1 MQVST
6 RPMDKPCKFL
16 HTTLMPRSLLHSP
29 RQRYRLAA
37 LLGCLLSAI
46 ALTSW
51 QAARWA
57 QQTTVT
63 EIHGETLADASLRAA
78 LIGGEIDRFRM
89 LPKAL
94 VADRDIVAA
103 LSHLP
108 GAIPHLDQ
116 RLDAIAAESGAAALF
131 LLDAQGMTIAASNYK
146 AANSFV
152 GKDYSFRNYYRNARR
167 DGEGLQFGMGTA
179 SHHPGLYVA
188 LRTVSGGYIVVKRE
202 FLRIEEAWTQG
213 DGMTLVTD
221 ATGIVL
227 VASPQALRFRAL
239 DPLGADRRTQF
250 RNELQSGSAS
260 LEPLGFV
267 RNGDLVHW
275 KGRDW
280 VEGSA
285 PVGAYGWRVH
295 RLVPVDRRIARAVSM
310 AAALSALAGLLLA
323 FVAGSLWW
331 GRYRQRRRTIE
342 LEQEVTARTADLRRE
357 MAERTASE
365 EHAALLREELRQA
378 NRLATL
384 GQVSA
389 GIAHETAQPIAAI
402 RAYAENGLAFLERA
416 EPQAAQDNFTAIRR
430 LTDRLSTITAQLRGF
445 ARRAE
450 DEQQAMS
457 LASAVEGALLILRPR
472 LKGIA
477 CLAEPGDVPA
487 VRASR
492 VKLEQVLVN
501 LLQNAADALA
511 ETPSPTIHLSCAVKE
526 DHLVLTI
533 TDNGPGIAPE
543 IAQRLFTPFA
553 TSRKSGLGLGL
564 VIARDIMREMGG
576 DLQWRRQ
583 PGGAVFDVTL
593 VRA

>member
-1 MQVST
+1 
-6 RPMDKPCKFL
+6 
-16 HTTLMPRSLLHSP
+16 
-29 RQRYRLAA
+29 
-37 LLGCLLSAI
+37 
-46 ALTSW
+46 
-51 QAARWA
+51 
-57 QQTTVT
+57 
-63 EIHGETLADASLRAA
+63 
-78 LIGGEIDRFRM
+78 
-89 LPKAL
+89 
-94 VADRDIVAA
+94 
-103 LSHLP
+103 
-108 GAIPHLDQ
+108 
-116 RLDAIAAESGAAALF
+116 
-131 LLDAQGMTIAASNYK
+131 
-146 AANSFV
+146 
-152 GKDYSFRNYYRNARR
+152 
-167 DGEGLQFGMGTA
+167 
-179 SHHPGLYVA
+179 
-188 LRTVSGGYIVVKRE
+188 
-202 FLRIEEAWTQG
+202 
-213 DGMTLVTD
+213 
-221 ATGIVL
+221 
-227 VASPQALRFRAL
+227 
-239 DPLGADRRTQF
+239 
-250 RNELQSGSAS
+250 
-260 LEPLGFV
+260 
-267 RNGDLVHW
+267 
-275 KGRDW
+275 
-280 VEGSA
+280 
-285 PVGAYGWRVH
+285 
-295 RLVPVDRRIARAVSM
+295 
-310 AAALSALAGLLLA
+310 
-323 FVAGSLWW
+323 
-331 GRYRQRRRTIE
+331 
-342 LEQEVTARTADLRRE
+342 
-357 MAERTASE
+357 MAERAASE

-450 DEQQAMS
+450 DEQQSMS

-472 LKGIA
+472 LKGIV

-543 IAQRLFTPFA
+543 IAARLFTPFA

-576 DLQWRRQ
+576 DLQWRPQ